1 MFKVSDLVQH
11 KVTGAVGRV
20 FGYGCQVSG
29 QIYFM
34 TLKVKPIKGIS
45 IQAYIEDKMDEWYLV
60 RLDDPESRAS
70 NLGLRRLQLIA

>member
-1 MFKVSDLVQH
+1 
-11 KVTGAVGRV
+11 
-20 FGYGCQVSG
+20 
-29 QIYFM
+29 M